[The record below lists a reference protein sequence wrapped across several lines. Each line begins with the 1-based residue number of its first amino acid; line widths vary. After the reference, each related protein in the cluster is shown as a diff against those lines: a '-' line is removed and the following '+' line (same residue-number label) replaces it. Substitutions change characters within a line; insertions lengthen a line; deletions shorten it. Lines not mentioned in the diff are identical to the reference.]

1 MGLKTIKLGDE
12 LDEIRDM
19 NRDILFRQFSY
30 NFSKQQYDSLSFK
43 MNKQMI
49 LDSQVVCCSCL
60 AAGSDLLDN
69 LMFTRVIIDEAHQ
82 VSEVETLI
90 PIVKKCQQLVL
101 LGDRKKIP
109 PRSISFLA
117 QTKGMSIS
125 LFERLILGGIQP
137 INLNMQYKMHPT
149 ISVFPSY
156 HFYNNLLENMNTHQ
170 QLAPPLKVFK
180 SQNQIIREFLIHV
193 KGEEEIFQDSL
204 FNRKYFCFVFFKFYF
219 ICLEKFK

>member
-1 MGLKTIKLGDE
+1 MGLKTVKLGDE

-19 NRDILFRQFSY
+19 NRDILFRQFSF

-49 LDSQVVCCSCL
+49 LDAQVVCCTCL

-69 LMFTRVIIDEAHQ
+69 FMFTRVVIDEAHQ
-82 VSEVETLI
+82 LSEIETLI
-90 PIVKKCQQLVL
+90 PVVKKCQQLVL

-125 LFERLILGGIQP
+125 MFERLILGGIQP

-156 HFYNNLLENMNTHQ
+156 HFYNNLLENMSSYQ
-170 QLAPPLKVFK
+170 QSKPLNIFQN
-180 SQNQIIREFLIHV
+180 QNQIIREFFIHV
-193 KGEEEIFQDSL
+193 KGEEEIFEDSL
-204 FNRKYFCFVFFKFYF
+204 FNRKY
-219 ICLEKFK
+219 